1 MDLSLILQ
9 QATFEALQ
17 KPEKRTV
24 NRTVKPWVKIV
35 PTEGKPKFK
44 CSATTLE
51 LINNETGYI
60 FLFESNGELYLAT
73 PSYWGETRN
82 GEYEP
87 NRKMESKIL
96 SSSVEMTKP
105 VLDRVN
111 VTKYAGEWLLVS
123 LGETEVAHQKLGENV
138 SIKVFKL
145 TPNASVDSEG
155 IDSSNQNF
163 NLDATS
169 TGETTEDLFAQDGSG
184 DDETNQPGT
193 EPELF
198 DTDTYAGESSR
209 SAKVLLEDEVF

>member
-44 CSATTLE
+44 VSSTTLE

-96 SSSVEMTKP
+96 SSSVEMTVP
-105 VLDRVN
+105 VLNRVD
-111 VTKYAGEWLLVS
+111 VTKYAGEWLLDS
-123 LGETEVAHQKLGENV
+123 LGETEVAHQKLGTNV

-145 TPNASVDSEG
+145 TPNH
-155 IDSSNQNF
+155 
-163 NLDATS
+163 ATS
-169 TGETTEDLFAQDGSG
+169 TGETTEDLHIEDGSS
-184 DDETNQPGT
+184 DNETNQPGT
-193 EPELF
+193 EPGLF
-198 DTDTYAGESSR
+198 DTDTYTGEPSG
-209 SAKVLLEDEVF
+209 SAEVLSEDEVF

>member
-44 CSATTLE
+44 CSSTTLE
-51 LINNETGYI
+51 LINNQTGYI

-96 SSSVEMTKP
+96 SSSVEMTVP
-105 VLDRVN
+105 VLNRVD
-111 VTKYAGEWLLVS
+111 VTKYAGEWLLDN

-138 SIKVFKL
+138 LIKVFKL
-145 TPNASVDSEG
+145 TPNH
-155 IDSSNQNF
+155 
-163 NLDATS
+163 ATS
-169 TGETTEDLFAQDGSG
+169 TGETTEDLHIEDGSI
-184 DDETNQPGT
+184 DDETTEPGT
-193 EPELF
+193 EPGLF
-198 DTDTYAGESSR
+198 DIDTYAGESIG
-209 SAKVLLEDEVF
+209 SAEVLLEDEVF

>member
-44 CSATTLE
+44 VSSTTLE

-82 GEYEP
+82 GEYSP

-105 VLDRVN
+105 VLDRVD
-111 VTKYAGEWLLVS
+111 VTKYAGEWLLVN

-138 SIKVFKL
+138 LIKVFKL
-145 TPNASVDSEG
+145 TPN
-155 IDSSNQNF
+155 
-163 NLDATS
+163 ATS
-169 TGETTEDLFAQDGSG
+169 TGETTEDLHIEDGSS
-184 DDETNQPGT
+184 DDETIESGT
-193 EPELF
+193 EPGLF
-198 DTDTYAGESSR
+198 DIDTYVGEPIGSTE
-209 SAKVLLEDEVF
+209 VLLEDEVF

>member
-44 CSATTLE
+44 VSSTTIE
-51 LINNETGYI
+51 LINNETGYV

-96 SSSVEMTKP
+96 NSSVEMTVP
-105 VLDRVN
+105 VLNRVD
-111 VTKYAGEWLLVS
+111 VTKYAGEWLLDN
-123 LGETEVAHQKLGENV
+123 LGETEVAHQKLGTNV

-145 TPNASVDSEG
+145 TPNA
-155 IDSSNQNF
+155 
-163 NLDATS
+163 TS
-169 TGETTEDLFAQDGSG
+169 TGETTEDLRIENGSN

-193 EPELF
+193 EPGLF
-198 DTDTYAGESSR
+198 DTDTYSGESVG
-209 SAKVLLEDEVF
+209 SAEVLSEDEVF